1 MISVIDSLCAPSN
14 DPYDKFEFNHVIIAQ
29 NWSCIGDAEG
39 AIVPST
45 ITWNYTEHAKLCGR
59 SSYIPK
65 SECERVCL
73 ECDMIYEI

>member
-1 MISVIDSLCAPSN
+1 MFSDI
-14 DPYDKFEFNHVIIAQ
+14 FNNVD
-29 NWSCIGDAEG
+29 IGEAYR

-65 SECERVCL
+65 SECEGVCL
-73 ECDMIYEI
+73 EYDMSYEIQIYS

>member
-1 MISVIDSLCAPSN
+1 MGEA
-14 DPYDKFEFNHVIIAQ
+14 YR
-29 NWSCIGDAEG
+29 

-65 SECERVCL
+65 SECEGVCL
-73 ECDMIYEI
+73 EYDMSYEIQIYS